1 MLYRLP
7 TNPRYLRSI
16 PFTIPKNLCSKFL
29 LLLLRCLTLSQYNQ
43 QNKIKN
49 KMEHKENKNS
59 TPQWNKG
66 HQVETSNFPL
76 PYHGPW
82 SFHPSLLLE
91 HSLPSWL
98 QDHSSP
104 AFLKAPL
111 ASSSSLPSFF
121 IYQALLSA
129 SRIEKEKS
137 QEQVGGL
144 SQVQTQSVMWERQR
158 RERETWSLRREKEET
173 LIPPELDLQ
182 ELTWTSDQSCEILSN
197 VFSKYE
203 TRHKRGQIIY
213 PKLHSLYTQCQ
224 DFNPSHRI
232 P

>member
-16 PFTIPKNLCSKFL
+16 PFTIPKNSCSKFL

-91 HSLPSWL
+91 HSLPPGSKTTPLLHSWRPLWPPHHPYHPSLSIKPYCLPLGLKRKRVRNRLVAWARSRLSLWCGRDRGEREKLEVWEGKRKKRLYPQNLTYRSWL
-98 QDHSSP
+98 ELQTGHVRYYRMCFP
-104 AFLKAPL
+104 NMKLGT
-111 ASSSSLPSFF
+111 
-121 IYQALLSA
+121 
-129 SRIEKEKS
+129 KEVK
-137 QEQVGGL
+137 
-144 SQVQTQSVMWERQR
+144 
-158 RERETWSLRREKEET
+158 
-173 LIPPELDLQ
+173 
-182 ELTWTSDQSCEILSN
+182 
-197 VFSKYE
+197 
-203 TRHKRGQIIY
+203 
-213 PKLHSLYTQCQ
+213 
-224 DFNPSHRI
+224 
-232 P
+232 